1 MNNIFL
7 RIVFLIYA
15 VLGFIDAVIVAQS
28 TIYKSNLDS
37 IVVSVNRK
45 SAEINSIPFSVS
57 IIDSIQLKN
66 ITNSLSLK
74 DVLSTAPG
82 VVVNNRVNQAQGDK
96 ILIRGIGSRAQF
108 GVRGIKI
115 LLDDIPLTFPDGQSQ
130 LNNLNISSISKIEI
144 LNGPASAL
152 YGNSSGGVIDIKS
165 NSSGTISNKIKASI
179 ENGSFGFTKF
189 NLDLSGNILST
200 NSSLN
205 IYSTSN
211 KGYRQ
216 HSDSKSYGANFS
228 TRANISN
235 KLNFTFLLNYI
246 HSPFLLNPSSLN
258 KTDAENN
265 PTKVRDI
272 IIESGSSKKVDQTQS
287 GITVNYN
294 FNANSKI
301 KSTFFL
307 ISRNLQNAIPSRI
320 IELDRMSYGIRTTFE
335 QKFSSLDITSGFD
348 FELQDDERKEFKNM
362 GVNDSWLGDPS
373 DLLDNLGYG
382 EKILDQNEFVSGL
395 GIFINLDYRV
405 NNYIL
410 LNGGMRYD
418 SYHFSVK
425 EKFEQQFT
433 TVDKRKDMDNFSPIV
448 GINIKATDHFNIYG
462 NYSTSFQTPTT
473 NELSNTESGSGGFNN
488 KLQPEK
494 INTIEAGIKA
504 EFLPVDLYFTAA
516 FYYMNIY
523 NQLISNQNQFEE
535 TYYTNS
541 GKSNNTGLE
550 LSLNW
555 KPISKGFLSVNY
567 SHNNMKFQ
575 DYVIDIN
582 SESYQLA
589 GNYVP
594 GVPKH
599 NLGFKIGAQLPY
611 GFSTQFNINIQSKV
625 YTNDF
630 NGPYPGIKRPQSE
643 YINDEYILC
652 NYMLSYSNQFSFG
665 ELKIKA
671 GIENFFNTRY
681 NGSVV
686 VNAFYRN
693 YFEPGSSRAY
703 FTSLSYLLP

>member
-7 RIVFLIYA
+7 RIGFLIYA
-15 VLGFIDAVIVAQS
+15 ILGFINTATVAQS

-74 DVLSTAPG
+74 DVLSSAPG
-82 VVVNNRVNQAQGDK
+82 VVVNNRSNQAQGDK

-165 NSSGTISNKIKASI
+165 NTSSTISNKIKASI
-179 ENGSFGFTKF
+179 ENGSFGYTKL
-189 NLDLSGNILST
+189 NLDLSGNIFST
-200 NSSLN
+200 KSGLN
-205 IYSTSN
+205 IYSASN
-211 KGYRQ
+211 KGYRE

-258 KTDAENN
+258 KTDADNN

-287 GITVNYN
+287 GITINYN
-294 FNANSKI
+294 FNTNSTI
-301 KSTFFL
+301 KSTFYL

-320 IELDRMSYGIRTTFE
+320 IELDRISYGIRTTFE
-335 QKFSSLDITSGFD
+335 QQFSSLDIISGFD

-362 GVNDSWLGDPS
+362 GVNDSWSGDPS
-373 DLLDNLGYG
+373 DLLNNLGYG

-405 NNYIL
+405 NNSVL
-410 LNGGMRYD
+410 LNGGIRYD
-418 SYHFSVK
+418 SYHFSVNDQ
-425 EKFEQQFT
+425 FDQQIT
-433 TVDKRKDMDNFSPIV
+433 IADKRKDMDNFSPIV
-448 GINIKATDHFNIYG
+448 GINIKATDHFKIYG

-473 NELSNTESGSGGFNN
+473 NELSNTESGTGGFNN

-541 GKSNNTGLE
+541 GKSNNLGLE

-555 KPISKGFLSVNY
+555 KPISMGFLSVSY
-567 SHNNMKFQ
+567 SLNNMKFQ
-575 DYVIDIN
+575 DYMIDLN
-582 SESYQLA
+582 SESYQLD

-594 GVPKH
+594 GIPKH
-599 NLGFKIGAQLPY
+599 YLGFKIGAQLPY
-611 GFSTQFNINIQSKV
+611 GFYTQVNASLQSKV

-630 NGPYPGIKRPQSE
+630 NGPYPGIIKPQSE

-652 NYMLSYSNQFSFG
+652 NFMLSYTNLFSFG

-671 GIENFFNTRY
+671 GIENLFNARY

-703 FTSLSYLLP
+703 FISLSYLFL